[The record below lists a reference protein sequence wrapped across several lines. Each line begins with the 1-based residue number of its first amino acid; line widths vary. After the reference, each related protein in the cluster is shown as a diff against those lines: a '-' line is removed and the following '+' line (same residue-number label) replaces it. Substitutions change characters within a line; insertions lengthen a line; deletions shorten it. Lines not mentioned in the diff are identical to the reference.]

1 MAVKPSKP
9 KTSKKQK
16 PEKKSS
22 PPKKRK
28 SVTSKTNTNHVR
40 TTQQGLVNQAAKTG
54 NQTTVVRIINALAK
68 ASARVNRRY
77 AGIPKTP
84 TPYAQ
89 PSIGIAPAFNI
100 QFPSMG
106 ANYDNGMRE
115 VNGMRNDIINEFRR
129 LNPNAAYAPPPPPPA
144 PPGAPAMGAVAAAPP
159 PMSEHPDAV
168 YEENAGGAGSAAM
181 SIDPSVQT
189 EPEAPVAPA
198 AEAEAMDIDPIGD
211 PEVPAPVE
219 VPEPVVVP
227 PAPQDPFHVGGHA
240 EIPVAER
247 LIPEEPNFINLGD
260 ADEPLLE
267 QLFPNMVDGATATET
282 SSEGTIPTNSA
293 TTRSRGTSTVDFDNA
308 IRPMELEFQQP
319 AVAPDVTPPPD
330 EILPEERRNPRGP
343 EEIIP
348 DQEQITHQTREG
360 TPEVTPPPEE
370 ILPGERRNPRGPEEI
385 IPDQAQI
392 THRNQEEEDDRQL
405 ARRPQAW
412 QEYAEE
418 AHLDRGLTP
427 QRPPA
432 MHLADMAAAMNRRG
446 TRGINNRPGT
456 PRPGSL
462 SLPAPQPPQPAPVF
476 DQTNQQNMSEHMD
489 TPDNGVGGAT
499 GTIPGFPEVPA
510 DLESFTFDASSFPD
524 LPGYL
529 NSGPPTSPV
538 TTAFIDDYLNA
549 PTSPHG
555 LLGFEGGPVIPEPT
569 TLLAPATAPF
579 QELVPEVVPAPATGM
594 TTGTTPKKS
603 TKIEETT
610 KQSQPLNRSQHT
622 RGRYC

>member
-1 MAVKPSKP
+1 
-9 KTSKKQK
+9 
-16 PEKKSS
+16 
-22 PPKKRK
+22 
-28 SVTSKTNTNHVR
+28 
-40 TTQQGLVNQAAKTG
+40 
-54 NQTTVVRIINALAK
+54 
-68 ASARVNRRY
+68 
-77 AGIPKTP
+77 
-84 TPYAQ
+84 
-89 PSIGIAPAFNI
+89 
-100 QFPSMG
+100 MG

-144 PPGAPAMGAVAAAPP
+144 PPGAPAIRAVPGAPP

-181 SIDPSVQT
+181 SIDPSVHT

-211 PEVPAPVE
+211 PIGGPEVPAP

-240 EIPVAER
+240 EIPVAEG
-247 LIPEEPNFINLGD
+247 LIPEEPNFINLGN

-267 QLFPNMVDGATATET
+267 QLFPDMVDGATATET
-282 SSEGTIPTNSA
+282 SSEGTPSA

-308 IRPMELEFQQP
+308 LRQMELEFQQP
-319 AVAPDVTPPPD
+319 AVAPEVTPPPD
-330 EILPEERRNPRGP
+330 EILPEERQNPRGP

-348 DQEQITHQTREG
+348 DQEQITNRNREG

-370 ILPGERRNPRGPEEI
+370 ILPGERRNPRGPKEI

-412 QEYAEE
+412 QEYAEQ
-418 AHLDRGLTP
+418 ARLDRGLTP

-446 TRGINNRPGT
+446 TCGINNRPGT
-456 PRPGSL
+456 PRQGSL
-462 SLPAPQPPQPAPVF
+462 SLPAPQTEPPVF
-476 DQTNQQNMSEHMD
+476 DQTNQQNMLEHMD

-510 DLESFTFDASSFPD
+510 DLESLTFDALSFPD
-524 LPGYL
+524 FPGYL
-529 NSGPPTSPV
+529 SSGTPTSPA

-549 PTSPHG
+549 PTSPQG
-555 LLGFEGGPVIPEPT
+555 LLGFEGDPLYQNRQHQRPRLFRKSLHLSPRPFRNSC
-569 TLLAPATAPF
+569 LLL
-579 QELVPEVVPAPATGM
+579 QLV
-594 TTGTTPKKS
+594 
-603 TKIEETT
+603 
-610 KQSQPLNRSQHT
+610 
-622 RGRYC
+622 